1 MSSKNARC
9 AIYRKVDLLTI
20 GLLAILIP
28 FLFSSCASQEVKQ
41 RYGPAFNYA
50 ALTST
55 LQRGVSSAADVQAVL
70 GEPNGS
76 GGYYFPVVAEPYPVW
91 FYEKVKIDIS
101 GHEPEFH
108 QDVLLIFFKEGRF
121 DGFLWF
127 SDAHRDWQ

>member
-1 MSSKNARC
+1 MSSIIGGC
-9 AIYRKVDLLTI
+9 SIYRKMTRLAI
-20 GLLAILIP
+20 GLLAMLVPI
-28 FLFSSCASQEVKQ
+28 LFSSCASQEVKQ
-41 RYGPAFNYA
+41 PHGPAFNYA

-76 GGYYFPVVAEPYPVW
+76 GGYYFAVVAEPYPVW
-91 FYEKVKIDIS
+91 FYEKLKIDIS
-101 GHEPEFH
+101 GHQPEIH

-127 SDAHRDWQ
+127 SDAHKDW